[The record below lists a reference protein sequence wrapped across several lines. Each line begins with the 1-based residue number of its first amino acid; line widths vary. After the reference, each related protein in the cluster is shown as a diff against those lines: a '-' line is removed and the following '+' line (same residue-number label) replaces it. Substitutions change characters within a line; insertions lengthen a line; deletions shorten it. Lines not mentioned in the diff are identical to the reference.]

1 VTRLGVLLLR
11 PYERWWAWYVKRQY
25 RRGRFARP
33 SSIGSGA
40 VTTKQKAE
48 V

>member
-33 SSIGSGA
+33 Q
-40 VTTKQKAE
+40 TRE
-48 V
+48 